1 MKYPCR
7 SPFLLYNRIDEDSFR
22 IHNILDAKSY
32 HLNLEFVSF
41 LRQLNGRRDPYT
53 IFPRHSK
60 WYIRQLIRELKHCGM
75 LAPEKSFVRLG
86 LGCYIFPLFYCYFG
100 RIAKKLAKLWN
111 YFLLL
116 ACIPVLI
123 LGIRTQTYILT
134 HPYLLAYGV
143 KNVKA
148 CIIPGLLLG
157 LSIAAICHELSH
169 AYVALAYK
177 GHIYMMGVGI
187 HFFMPTAFVFMDIK
201 HIRNKFYQMQ
211 IHAAGIEMNFLLYG
225 IFMGMVLT
233 HFFNPFIMYSIA
245 IVNLLTG
252 IFNLFPITGLDGLKI
267 LSAFLEKKDLFQSA
281 LNRIKYPKETKTSST
296 CFNIMSLVASY
307 VLVILQ
313 LLIPLSIVL
322 ELYGWIDII
331 LYVLS

>member
-1 MKYPCR
+1 MSCPRR
-7 SPFLLYNRIDEDSFR
+7 SPFLLYNQIDEDNYR
-22 IHNILDAKSY
+22 IHNFLNAKSY
-32 HLNLEFVSF
+32 QLNLEFVSF

-53 IFPRHSK
+53 IFPQHSK
-60 WYIRQLIRELKHCGM
+60 WHIRQLIRELKRCEM
-75 LAPEKSFVRLG
+75 LAPDKGLVRLG
-86 LGCYIFPLFYCYFG
+86 FGCYIFPLLYCYFG
-100 RIAKKLAKLWN
+100 RIAKKLAKFWN
-111 YFLLL
+111 RFLLM

-123 LGIRTQTYILT
+123 FGIWAKTYILT

-148 CIIPGLLLG
+148 CLIPGLLLG

-169 AYVALAYK
+169 AFVALSYK
-177 GHIYMMGVGI
+177 GHIFMMGVGI
-187 HFFMPTAFVFMDIK
+187 HFFMPTAFVFMDTK
-201 HIRNKFYQMQ
+201 HIHNKFYQMQ

-233 HFFNPFIMYSIA
+233 HFNPFILYIIA

-281 LNRIKYPKETKTSST
+281 LHRIKYPKETKTSSA
-296 CFNIMSLVASY
+296 CFNVVSLVASY
-307 VLVILQ
+307 LLVILQ
-313 LLIPLSIVL
+313 LLIPLSIVG